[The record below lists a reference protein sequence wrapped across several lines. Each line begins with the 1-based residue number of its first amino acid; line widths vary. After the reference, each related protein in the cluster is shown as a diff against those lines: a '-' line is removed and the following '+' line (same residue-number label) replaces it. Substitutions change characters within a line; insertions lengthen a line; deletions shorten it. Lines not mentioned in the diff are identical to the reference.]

1 MRIAFVTLGSIQGV
15 MSDLQEQ
22 IHDIKQKGADEKDD
36 EDGGKKGS

>member
-22 IHDIKQKGADEKDD
+22 IHDIKRTSSYEKEDEEDEK
-36 EDGGKKGS
+36 E

>member
-22 IHDIKQKGADEKDD
+22 IHDIKEKGSDEKDD
-36 EDGGKKGS
+36 EDGEQKQS